1 MVKHTEI
8 VRRKQSTNCLS
19 LFDHFVGLALKGLN
33 GSVDGMLIFSD
44 YLRIVNLSD
53 FFGCSGH
60 VIRANTI
67 RYFMSVCNFAL
78 EKVSKWHQLWCFE
91 FSGHLI

>member
-8 VRRKQSTNCLS
+8 FRRKQSTNCLS

-53 FFGCSGH
+53 FF
-60 VIRANTI
+60 
-67 RYFMSVCNFAL
+67 
-78 EKVSKWHQLWCFE
+78 
-91 FSGHLI
+91 